1 MSYFID
7 LRNTCNELKNANKSL
22 VEDGFRKCD
31 CGVIDVEGVL
41 GLEDEVGDMSPNK
54 YSTSLF

>member
-1 MSYFID
+1 MPYFID
-7 LRNTCNELKNANKSL
+7 LRYSCNELKNANKSL

-41 GLEDEVGDMSPNK
+41 VLEDEVGDVAK
-54 YSTSLF
+54 